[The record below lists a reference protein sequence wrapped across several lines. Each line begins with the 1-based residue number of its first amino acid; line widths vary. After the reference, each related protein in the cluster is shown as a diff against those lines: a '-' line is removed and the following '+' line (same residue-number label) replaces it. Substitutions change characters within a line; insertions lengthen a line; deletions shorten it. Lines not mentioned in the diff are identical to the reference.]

1 MLYFCIIIAPHTGM
15 PMRAYFSTTEWVYHL
30 YVEPVFRIKVLLL
43 LFPVS
48 INSLYI
54 VILIKEIKY
63 PLYFLNIILSSN

>member
-15 PMRAYFSTTEWVYHL
+15 PMRAYLSTTEWVYL